1 MATHI
6 SWDGTITEVHPADG
20 KRFTR
25 FEIGKL
31 VGGSVNI
38 VYVEFSGWGL
48 VRVIPGDV
56 MIVNGCCV
64 KLRPDNRTATEIYR
78 LQRQYDSQFDPVWG
92 DALICRREEHYW

>member
-31 VGGSVNI
+31 VGGWTHV
-38 VYVEFSGWGL
+38 VYLECGWGL
-48 VRVIPGDV
+48 VRVIAGDV
-56 MIVNGCCV
+56 MIVNGYCV

-78 LQRQYDSQFDPVWG
+78 LQRLYDSHFDPVWG
-92 DALICRREEHYW
+92 DALVGRREEYWL